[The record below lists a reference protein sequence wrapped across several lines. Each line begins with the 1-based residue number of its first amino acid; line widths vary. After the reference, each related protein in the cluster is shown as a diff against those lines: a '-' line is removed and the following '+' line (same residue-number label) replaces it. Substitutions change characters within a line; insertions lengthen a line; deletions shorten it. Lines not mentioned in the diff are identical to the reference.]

1 MYQIDSRNVKA
12 NAFTR
17 MFDSLPKSEND
28 VRIQHQQQIILTS
41 KRLKIRIMNLN
52 SKLFLY
58 ARIMKVNKFSDECIE
73 FRIALTRNKKK
84 YKNIK
89 LTFCSIK
96 HDVLYY
102 DKRV

>member
-1 MYQIDSRNVKA
+1 MYQTDFRNVKA

-17 MFDSLPKSEND
+17 MSDSLLKNEND

-41 KRLKIRIMNLN
+41 KRLKIRAMNLN
-52 SKLFLY
+52 SKLPLY
-58 ARIMKVNKFSDECIE
+58 ARIMKVNKFNDECIE
-73 FRIALTRNKKK
+73 FRIALIQNKKK